1 MITCSFLL
9 SHASPFCAQVQ
20 FGLQWADKVL
30 KEIGSMR
37 KRRCLI
43 LSSGSW
49 RNLSSLSNSVVSP
62 ATPARLAVHELVD
75 LALVLRA
82 SRVEEELRKR
92 GPKSQTRRYV
102 SRGKCAYAECPAN
115 VEGYGGLLAAR
126 PGLHCNACREGLG
139 AYYHLPCFF
148 QCHSCGS
155 SSNPRPVA
163 VVAAQTLGS

>member
-37 KRRCLI
+37 KRRCLT

-49 RNLSSLSNSVVSP
+49 RNLSSLSNSMVSP

-75 LALVLRA
+75 LNLVLRA
-82 SRVEEELRKR
+82 SRQEEELRKR
-92 GPKSQTRRYV
+92 GPKSKTRRYV
-102 SRGKCAYAECPAN
+102 CRGKCAYAECPAN

-126 PGLHCNACREGLG
+126 SCLHCNACREGLG

-163 VVAAQTLGS
+163 DVAAQTPGS